1 MANKNGRVVNYKKK
15 RNINVGTVI
24 FAIIFIYL
32 ISYVIMYINRDR
44 ISVYEVVYGKDSE
57 TSNKSYN
64 ALILRD
70 ENVVK
75 TDSSGYLNLFIRE
88 GEKAAV
94 DGNVFSIDESG
105 KIMDL
110 INGATNTENALTN
123 KDLESIREKIVSYQS
138 SYENVDFGDVYDF
151 KGDIQASLNELINL
165 KTIENMDDILGD
177 NSTSNVFKIF
187 KASTSGIVSYSID
200 GYENKNIDTLNKDSF
215 NKSLYSRKIHKSG
228 DLVESGTS
236 IYKVINSEQWHL
248 VFELSEDDAIKY
260 SQDTVMK
267 IKFLEDGIVAVGN
280 FEIRR
285 IDNKSYGY
293 ITLDQY
299 MVKYLDF
306 RFTEIQIV
314 EDHIEGLKIPK
325 TSLVEMDFY
334 TIPIDYGTPGGN
346 STDVGFLVEV
356 YDENGNITTNF
367 ITPEIYHS
375 TAAEYYVDK
384 EAFDTGNVLR
394 KPNSNE
400 TYTISKVARLVGVY
414 NVNNG
419 YCLFREIN
427 IIAETSE
434 YYIVESGTTYGLLVY
449 DHIVLDSSKVSENQI
464 VYQ

>member
-215 NKSLYSRKIHKSG
+215 NKSLYSRKK
-228 DLVESGTS
+228 
-236 IYKVINSEQWHL
+236 
-248 VFELSEDDAIKY
+248 
-260 SQDTVMK
+260 
-267 IKFLEDGIVAVGN
+267 
-280 FEIRR
+280 
-285 IDNKSYGY
+285 
-293 ITLDQY
+293 
-299 MVKYLDF
+299 
-306 RFTEIQIV
+306 
-314 EDHIEGLKIPK
+314 
-325 TSLVEMDFY
+325 
-334 TIPIDYGTPGGN
+334 
-346 STDVGFLVEV
+346 
-356 YDENGNITTNF
+356 
-367 ITPEIYHS
+367 
-375 TAAEYYVDK
+375 
-384 EAFDTGNVLR
+384 LR
-394 KPNSNE
+394 
-400 TYTISKVARLVGVY
+400 
-414 NVNNG
+414 
-419 YCLFREIN
+419 YC
-427 IIAETSE
+427 
-434 YYIVESGTTYGLLVY
+434 
-449 DHIVLDSSKVSENQI
+449 
-464 VYQ
+464 